1 MSTMKIRVH
10 ECIHEEL
17 EVVIIG
23 DQVWASIDSSSFA
36 TWEEAKAIADKVEGW
51 RLPTKEEL
59 LHLINSRESALIT
72 GSRDGWLNGRR
83 YASYWSS
90 TPYVGMNKP
99 MAYGMTISIFNKRV
113 QAFPTSDNLRVRLI
127 KA

>member
-1 MSTMKIRVH
+1 MPKMKIRVH
-10 ECIHEEL
+10 EHISKEL
-17 EVVIIG
+17 EGVTIG
-23 DQVWASIDSSSFA
+23 DQVWASVDSSSSA

-59 LHLINSRESALIT
+59 LHLINSREFTWIA
-72 GSRDGWLNGRR
+72 DGHDRWLNGRR

-99 MAYGMTISIFNKRV
+99 MAYGMTLSITNKHV
-113 QAFPTSDNLRVRLI
+113 HAFPASDTLRVRLI
-127 KA
+127 KE